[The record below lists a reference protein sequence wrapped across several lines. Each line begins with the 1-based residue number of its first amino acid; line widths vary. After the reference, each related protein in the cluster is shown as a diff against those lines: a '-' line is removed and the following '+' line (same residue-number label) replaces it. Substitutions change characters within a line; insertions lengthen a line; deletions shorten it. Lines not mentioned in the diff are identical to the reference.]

1 MSECLSRI
9 QGTRVEHG
17 TMGWQIMMLF
27 CLQHRNQSLV
37 NKLLLC
43 YFVCMGIGQEVERI
57 IPPLLA
63 ISLSTSRPLLLFS
76 GVVESFM
83 YLIIL
88 AMEDKGRQIIKS
100 QGSFSP
106 QVEYYF
112 KDHFFL

>member
-1 MSECLSRI
+1 M
-9 QGTRVEHG
+9 
-17 TMGWQIMMLF
+17 
-27 CLQHRNQSLV
+27 
-37 NKLLLC
+37 
-43 YFVCMGIGQEVERI
+43 ERI

-106 QVEYYF
+106 QAEYYF
-112 KDHFFL
+112 KDLFFYIYIALTGTTYQLPCVKEEKK

>member
-1 MSECLSRI
+1 M
-9 QGTRVEHG
+9 
-17 TMGWQIMMLF
+17 
-27 CLQHRNQSLV
+27 
-37 NKLLLC
+37 
-43 YFVCMGIGQEVERI
+43 ERI

-63 ISLSTSRPLLLFS
+63 ILLSTSRPLLLFS

-112 KDHFFL
+112 KDHFFFIALTGTTYQLPCVKEEKK